1 MRVGANDQVCTPI
14 RKALCQCTLRIH
26 NGMTVF
32 HAPVHTHHHKIC
44 KLTCRFYL
52 LLDHI
57 GLAGIDHIGLHG
69 AVLRDAI
76 GMLCVGK
83 ICDRYTIDSLQRDMT
98 VVAFSL
104 PQTDRYNI
112 LRHTAPEAQ
121 GSGNAGSAFIV
132 GVVIGQA
139 EHPHTRPVK
148 RTGAIARRRKAWVG
162 GWLQFI
168 RAERFLIDPV
178 HIMLCIKRRNM
189 FVTVIE
195 TVSFLSG
202 SAALR
207 LLINGSV
214 DQIISCCRKAD
225 NLNQRL
231 RFRLWRRLCFFR
243 L

>member
-1 MRVGANDQVCTPI
+1 
-14 RKALCQCTLRIH
+14 
-26 NGMTVF
+26 
-32 HAPVHTHHHKIC
+32 
-44 KLTCRFYL
+44 
-52 LLDHI
+52 
-57 GLAGIDHIGLHG
+57 
-69 AVLRDAI
+69 
-76 GMLCVGK
+76 MLCVGK

-98 VVAFSL
+98 VVLFAI
-104 PQTDRYNI
+104 PQTGGHYI

-148 RTGAIARRRKAWVG
+148 RAGAIARRRKAWVG

-202 SAALR
+202 SAAPR

-225 NLNQRL
+225 SLNQRL

>member
-1 MRVGANDQVCTPI
+1 M
-14 RKALCQCTLRIH
+14 
-26 NGMTVF
+26 
-32 HAPVHTHHHKIC
+32 HTHHHKIC

-83 ICDRYTIDSLQRDMT
+83 IRDRYTIDSLQRDMT
-98 VVAFSL
+98 VVTFSL
-104 PQTDRYNI
+104 PQTGGHYI

-148 RTGAIARRRKAWVG
+148 RTGAIARSGKARVG
-162 GWLQFI
+162 GWLQLV
-168 RAERFLIDPV
+168 RTECFLIDPV
-178 HIMLCIKRRNM
+178 HILLHVEGSDVLIAVIKAVA
-189 FVTVIE
+189 FC
-195 TVSFLSG
+195 SG
-202 SAALR
+202 SPALC
-207 LLINGSV
+207 LLVNRGV

-225 NLNQRL
+225 SLNQRL
-231 RFRLWRRLCFFR
+231 RFRLWRRLCFFQ